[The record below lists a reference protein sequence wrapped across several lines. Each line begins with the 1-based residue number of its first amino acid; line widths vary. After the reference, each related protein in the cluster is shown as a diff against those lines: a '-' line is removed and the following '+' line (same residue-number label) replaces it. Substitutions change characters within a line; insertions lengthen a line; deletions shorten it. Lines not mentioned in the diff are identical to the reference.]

1 MSIILLLIINVFHL
15 FVKAKKNC
23 GGKIPPH
30 ESLLLFLPERLA
42 VGALIHGR
50 ICFVGT
56 HQNLVQGAVVFG
68 VAVIGAG
75 LNGAF
80 DALVCIT
87 VHVLFLL
94 LIWYAISMTQRKERN
109 RGNNFLFVAF
119 CIHPWYDVAENDCDA
134 RRYVLWLKSPLLFC
148 PLIL

>member
-1 MSIILLLIINVFHL
+1 MSIILLLIINVFPL

-42 VGALIHGR
+42 VGALINSG
-50 ICFVGT
+50 ICLVGA
-56 HQNLVQGAVVFG
+56 HQNLVQRAVVFSIAM
-68 VAVIGAG
+68 VGAG

-94 LIWYAISMTQRKERN
+94 LICMIKQYY
-109 RGNNFLFVAF
+109 F
-119 CIHPWYDVAENDCDA
+119 
-134 RRYVLWLKSPLLFC
+134 
-148 PLIL
+148 

>member
-1 MSIILLLIINVFHL
+1 MSIILLLIINAFPP

-50 ICFVGT
+50 ICLMGA
-56 HQNLVQGAVVFG
+56 HQNLIQRT
-68 VAVIGAG
+68 VIFSVTMVGAG
-75 LNGAF
+75 LDGAL
-80 DALVCIT
+80 DALVCVA

-94 LIWYAISMTQRKERN
+94 LIWYAISMTHRKERN

>member
-1 MSIILLLIINVFHL
+1 MSIILLLIINVFPL

-50 ICFVGT
+50 ICLVST
-56 HQNLVQGAVVFG
+56 HQNLVQRAVVF
-68 VAVIGAG
+68 VVTMIGAG
-75 LNGAF
+75 LDGAL
-80 DALVCIT
+80 DALVSIA

-94 LIWYAISMTQRKERN
+94 
-109 RGNNFLFVAF
+109 
-119 CIHPWYDVAENDCDA
+119 
-134 RRYVLWLKSPLLFC
+134 
-148 PLIL
+148 

>member
-1 MSIILLLIINVFHL
+1 MRRQKPPPRKLLL
-15 FVKAKKNC
+15 AE
-23 GGKIPPH
+23 G
-30 ESLLLFLPERLA
+30 LA

-80 DALVCIT
+80 DALISMAI
-87 VHVLFLL
+87 HSRFLL
-94 LIWYAISMTQRKERN
+94 FIWVRK
-109 RGNNFLFVAF
+109 
-119 CIHPWYDVAENDCDA
+119 
-134 RRYVLWLKSPLLFC
+134 
-148 PLIL
+148 